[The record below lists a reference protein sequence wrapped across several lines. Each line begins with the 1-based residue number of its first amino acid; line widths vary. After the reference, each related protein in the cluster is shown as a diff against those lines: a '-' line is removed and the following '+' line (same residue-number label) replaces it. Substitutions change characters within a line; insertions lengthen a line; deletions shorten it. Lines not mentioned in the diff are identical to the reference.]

1 MLPKPSLAGGCYIVS
16 DDLAKYLPQ
25 VEAKIHTTILDSI
38 CKTNLTQTFIN
49 PSQSQVAREVKY
61 IFPLHGEVSVVGFTC
76 YVGDRVIKGVVKE
89 SREAQADFGKAKA
102 QGKTAV
108 LFQRSRKASD
118 VFSTTIGNL
127 PAGGEV
133 RVELTY
139 LEELKHDAEINGLRV
154 TIPTRI
160 SPRHGSAAWE
170 TGAPGVKERGMS
182 ITVDVEMPRGSVIRS
197 IQSPSHPMSVAIGTL
212 STAPQSEP
220 ALSKASASFTQL
232 SVGLDIDVVIDIVA
246 TNLAEPAAF
255 LETHPTI
262 PNQRALMMTLV
273 PKFNLAPIKPEI
285 VFLCDRSGSMRP
297 EIKNLV
303 AALHIFL
310 RSLPAGVKFN
320 ICSFGTNHTFLWER
334 SKAYDKES
342 FEEAKYHIEDF
353 EAGYGGTNI
362 FDPLEA
368 TFEHRHSDMNL
379 EVFVLTDGR
388 ISDQDKLF
396 DLIHKWTAKSNQNI
410 RVFSL
415 GVGLNVSSALVEG
428 IARAGNGFAQTVH
441 VSETMDKKVIRML
454 KGALLPHIK
463 DYSLEIKYGK
473 VDAQNDEDFE
483 IIESV
488 SDSLLVHYKDDE
500 EWVEVESQTV
510 RETDPQI
517 PKGDEKSDLSPPTQP
532 LQPKRVSL
540 PAIPAPDYIQ
550 VPSQITQVF
559 PFNRTTTYVLLSNQN
574 QNQNLEPKSVI
585 LKGSCHQGP
594 LELEIPIVHLS
605 EKASVIHQMAAR
617 KEIRDLEQNRGWLSV
632 ARDDGG
638 TLLREQFRPGFSNMA
653 KREAVRLGVQF
664 QVVGKWCSFV
674 AVEPP
679 QSRGLAGLEKE
690 IGEIEISQ
698 LPTDVRP
705 IACSSRSM
713 PRDRA
718 QVSGNASQRGFCAQ
732 IGKRRAVGLSSK
744 APSSSSTGA
753 FSHSKPKATPASS
766 GEAGN
771 SQPMDNGGSKAD
783 SAYSNHSKLQSLI
796 ALQDFGGCWGW
807 SIYFEEI
814 VKPKFHSLLE
824 LDLPVSVANHKIS
837 GDILATACTIAFL
850 KKYFTEEKEIWDLV
864 AEKGLDWLKD
874 QIGGEV
880 EGLLQKVSDQI

>member
-1 MLPKPSLAGGCYIVS
+1 MLRKPSLAGGCYIII
-16 DDLAKYLPQ
+16 DNLANYLPQ
-25 VEAKIHTTILDSI
+25 VEAKIQTTILDSI
-38 CKTNLTQTFIN
+38 CQTNLTQTFIN
-49 PSQSQVAREVKY
+49 PSQIQVARDVKY
-61 IFPLHGEVSVVGFTC
+61 IFPLHGEVSIVGFTC
-76 YVGDRVIKGVVKE
+76 CIGNRVIKGAVKE

-102 QGKTAV
+102 QGKTAA
-108 LFQRSRKASD
+108 LFQRSRRASD
-118 VFSTTIGNL
+118 IFSTNIGNL

-139 LEELKHDAEINGLRV
+139 LEELKHDAEINGLRL

-160 SPRHGSAAWE
+160 SPRYGSATWE
-170 TGAPGVKERGMS
+170 TKAPGVKERGMS

-220 ALSKASASFTQL
+220 ALSKASASFSQS
-232 SVGLDIDVVIDIVA
+232 SVGLDIDVVIDVVA

-273 PKFNLAPIKPEI
+273 PRFNIAPIKPEI

-297 EIKNLV
+297 EIKNLM

-320 ICSFGTNHTFLWER
+320 ICSFGTKHTFLWER
-334 SKAYDKES
+334 SKAYDQVS
-342 FEEAKYHIEDF
+342 FEEAKRHIESF
-353 EAGYGGTNI
+353 EADYGGTNI
-362 FDPLEA
+362 FHPLEA
-368 TFEHRHSDMNL
+368 TFEQRYSDMNL

-388 ISDQDKLF
+388 INDQDKLF

-463 DYSLEIKYGK
+463 DYSLDIKYGK
-473 VDAQNDEDFE
+473 ADAQIGEDFE

-488 SDSLLVHYKDDE
+488 SDSLLVHYEDDE
-500 EWVEVESQTV
+500 EWVEVEGQTG

-517 PKGDEKSDLSPPTQP
+517 TKGDEKSGSGPATRPIRQKHT
-532 LQPKRVSL
+532 SL

-550 VPSQITQVF
+550 VPSRITQVF

-574 QNQNLEPKSVI
+574 QNSEPKSVI
-585 LKGSCHQGP
+585 LKGSCDQGP

-605 EKASVIHQMAAR
+605 EKSSVIHQMAAR
-617 KEIRDLEQNRGWLSV
+617 KEIRDLEENRGWLSV

-638 TLLREQFRPGFSNMA
+638 KLLREQFRPGFSNMA
-653 KREAVRLGVQF
+653 KREAVRLGVLF

-679 QSRGLAGLEKE
+679 QTRGLAGLEKE
-690 IGEIEISQ
+690 IGEIEISRVS
-698 LPTDVRP
+698 TDETP
-705 IACSSRSM
+705 ISNRRSM
-713 PRDRA
+713 ARDRT
-718 QVSGNASQRGFCAQ
+718 QISGNVNQRGFCAQ
-732 IGKRRAVGLSSK
+732 IGKRSAGGLSSK

-753 FSHSKPKATPASS
+753 LSRSKPKTSPSS
-766 GEAGN
+766 PGKDGN
-771 SQPMDNGGSKAD
+771 SQLMDNGGNKAD

-796 ALQDFGGCWGW
+796 ALQGFGGCWGW
-807 SIYFEEI
+807 SREFEEI
-814 VKPKFHSLLE
+814 TKPKSDSLLK
-824 LDLPVSVANHKIS
+824 LDLPVSVANRENS
-837 GDILATACTIAFL
+837 GDILATACAIAFL
-850 KKYFTEEKEIWDLV
+850 KKNFIEEKEIWDLI
-864 AEKGLDWLKD
+864 AEKGQDWLKD

-880 EGLLQKVSDQI
+880 EGLMQKVSDLI